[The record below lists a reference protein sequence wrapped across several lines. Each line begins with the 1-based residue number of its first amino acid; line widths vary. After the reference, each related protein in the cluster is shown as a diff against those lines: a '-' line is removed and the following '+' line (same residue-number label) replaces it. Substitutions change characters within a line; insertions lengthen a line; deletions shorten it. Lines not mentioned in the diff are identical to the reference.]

1 MPCPHYYKA
10 FLKVPCLLKKIT
22 KKKECN
28 EKKNSWRVLCFLWG
42 LMKTRAHQGKG
53 CLPSF
58 KWASLFLLRH
68 KRHLRGRCLGN
79 RKLHCPP
86 LTTSGI
92 PLPPCLKRSVA
103 MKFDWFLSLLMMGIS
118 CHITMM
124 FMMIILSPFLK
135 FLFYFFFLVSFS
147 RKASSS
153 RRRLIS
159 KPGAC
164 SLLALPQIAHPFP
177 KWIQNRILYSKL

>member
-1 MPCPHYYKA
+1 
-10 FLKVPCLLKKIT
+10 
-22 KKKECN
+22 
-28 EKKNSWRVLCFLWG
+28 
-42 LMKTRAHQGKG
+42 MKTQAHQGKRR
-53 CLPSF
+53 LPSF

-86 LTTSGI
+86 LTTSCI
-92 PLPPCLKRSVA
+92 PPPCLKRSVA

-135 FLFYFFFLVSFS
+135 FLLYFFFPCFILSQGIIITVEANFEARSSFV
-147 RKASSS
+147 
-153 RRRLIS
+153 IS
-159 KPGAC
+159 TPLNCAPVFKVNT
-164 SLLALPQIAHPFP
+164 
-177 KWIQNRILYSKL
+177 K